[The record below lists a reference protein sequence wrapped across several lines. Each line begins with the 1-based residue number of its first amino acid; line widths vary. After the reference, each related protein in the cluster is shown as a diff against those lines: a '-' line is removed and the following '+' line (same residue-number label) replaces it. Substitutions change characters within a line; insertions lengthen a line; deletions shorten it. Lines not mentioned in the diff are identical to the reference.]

1 MSHRVSLAV
10 DQPLD
15 LDASLDSGQSF
26 RWRRDD
32 AEPGAWLGVLEGRVV
47 RLRRTRDGVE
57 AEVERDAG
65 LPAEEAASRLVAYF
79 RLDDDLPAIQR
90 ALAGDPH
97 VAAGIDSFPG
107 LRILRQDPW
116 EILAGFILSSTSNIP
131 RIARTMELLASE
143 LGEEARLGGARRH
156 TFPPP
161 EAVAEAG
168 EGRLRELRCGFRA
181 AYLAAAADAVATGRL
196 PLYELRGAPYG
207 EAAAA
212 LTALPGVGP
221 KIADCVMLFS
231 LDRAEAFPVDLW
243 VRRAV
248 VDYYGLDPKI
258 SYDGVR
264 AWAWERFGANAGYAN
279 QYLFWHIR
287 QTRRPMI
294 AAALTK
300 PLPPK
305 GGAPPA

>member
-1 MSHRVSLAV
+1 MTLRVSLAI

-47 RLRRTRDGVE
+47 RLRRTRSGVE
-57 AEVERDAG
+57 AEVEPEAG
-65 LPAEEAASRLVAYF
+65 LSAEEIATRLTAYF

-90 ALAGDPH
+90 ALAADPH
-97 VAAGIDSFPG
+97 VTAGIVVFPG

-131 RIARTMELLASE
+131 RIARTMELLASS
-143 LGEEARLGGARRH
+143 LGEEARLGGVRRH
-156 TFPPP
+156 AFPSP

-181 AYLAAAADAVATGRL
+181 AYLAAAADAVAAGRL
-196 PLYELRGAPYG
+196 PLHELRGAPYA

-212 LTALPGVGP
+212 LTALPGIGP

-243 VRRAV
+243 VRRAL
-248 VDYYGLDPKI
+248 VDHYGLDPKL
-258 SYDGVR
+258 SYDSVR
-264 AWAWERFGANAGYAN
+264 EWAWERFGANAGYAN

-294 AAALTK
+294 AAGLTQ
-300 PLPPK
+300 PLEP
-305 GGAPPA
+305 

>member
-1 MSHRVSLAV
+1 MTLRARLAV

-26 RWRRDD
+26 RWRRDE
-32 AEPGAWLGVLEGRVV
+32 AEEGAWLGVLEGRVV
-47 RLRRTRDGVE
+47 RLRRTGSGVE
-57 AEVERDAG
+57 AELESGGGITAERVATG
-65 LPAEEAASRLVAYF
+65 LRDYL
-79 RLDDDLPAIQR
+79 RLDDDLAAIQR
-90 ALAGDPH
+90 ALAADAH
-97 VAAGIDSFPG
+97 VAAGIEAFPG
-107 LRILRQDPW
+107 LRILRQEPW

-131 RIARTMELLASE
+131 RIARTMELLAST
-143 LGEEARLGGARRH
+143 LGEEARLGGARRYA
-156 TFPPP
+156 FPSP

-181 AYLAAAADAVATGRL
+181 RYLAAAADAVASGRL
-196 PLYELRGAPYG
+196 PLGELRGAPYG

-231 LDRAEAFPVDLW
+231 LDRMEAFPIDLW
-243 VRRAV
+243 VRRALV
-248 VDYYGLDPKI
+248 EHYGLDATL
-258 SYDGVR
+258 SYDGMR
-264 AWAWERFGANAGYAN
+264 EWAWERFGANAGYAN

-294 AAALTK
+294 AAGVTQ
-300 PLPPK
+300 PLPPP
-305 GGAPPA
+305 AP